1 VGVAQRTC
9 LDEFLEEDE
18 DEDEDGKGNGAEVE
32 FDSVSES

>member
-18 DEDEDGKGNGAEVE
+18 DEDGNGNGAEVEAE